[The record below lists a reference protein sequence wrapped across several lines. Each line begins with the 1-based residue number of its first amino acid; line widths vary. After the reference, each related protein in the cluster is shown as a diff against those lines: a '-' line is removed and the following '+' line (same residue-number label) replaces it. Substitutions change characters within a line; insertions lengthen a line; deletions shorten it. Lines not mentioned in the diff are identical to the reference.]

1 MPTKK
6 TTTKKSNFEK
16 NFDDVKK
23 TTKTTAKKVET
34 ESKKVLS

>member
-23 TTKTTAKKVET
+23 TTKTTAKKVEA